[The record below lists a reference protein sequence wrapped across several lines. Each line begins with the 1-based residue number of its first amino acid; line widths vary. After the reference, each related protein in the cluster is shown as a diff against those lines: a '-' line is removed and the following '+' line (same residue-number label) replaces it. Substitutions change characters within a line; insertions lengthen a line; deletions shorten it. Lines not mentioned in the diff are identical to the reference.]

1 MTARRP
7 HGRPNRGFRASAAA
21 LALLLASIATLSL
34 ANPVPASSNSTSPI
48 PITLVASD
56 FKTLSFTDA
65 KSSALLYAP
74 NTVATTRDVVDGAL
88 VILDATNGAVHALT
102 PFARAKWVA
111 HVPDRKKQVDIV
123 LSWSSV
129 WAQLTAFVV
138 DGAQLV
144 PAARVDEAEE
154 DVAGLCAGWNG
165 EGQRVAVL
173 VTKGGWVKYYVLDVD
188 RKGRGPAEVKMRRI
202 QAKFVPL
209 QPAEVPSACT
219 IPSLAPHHALIATGL
234 GNVYDVDFSAATDP
248 SPTPIYHATTEIP
261 SIVSFYLDGDTDTA
275 YALVAENDSA
285 LTILSRSRSTTAW
298 YKVTSVT
305 LKPTVTIT
313 DVSGVSVASSGAG
326 FDRGVLVVTAK
337 GTGFYYFALDR
348 VLAAAG
354 IGKAGTRVL
363 GEMPE
368 AMETKSSC
376 TACNGHGFCS
386 GTAAAAQCVCHEGF
400 IGASCDTRNPCP
412 CATDRGTCTDPV
424 RPAVCTCKFGYMGAT
439 CSVPTVTPA
448 LTLRA
453 SNRFEN
459 KGSAEDND
467 DPEVYVHPSNPDD
480 SVVLG
485 TTKSKSDGG
494 LHVWAMDGTELW
506 YAPVPK
512 KSGLNSVDVL
522 VNVTVRDAAGN
533 AMGETVDVAVA
544 GVRGKINGIGVWRID
559 PAAISANRKTLAA
572 NRNAT
577 QADLAPVLIPL
588 TDFLHEFDK
597 DTELEVYGSCAFT
610 YSPKHAST
618 PADTLLITTK
628 KGVAYQ
634 FTVSA
639 TRTSANKEPTA
650 SLTLARRWTVG
661 LGTQLENCVGDG
673 ETGALYIGEEAIG
686 VWRYDLGEF
695 DATEPLPAVP
705 KPTINPTT
713 GRFVVL
719 IGHRTSARDAVLVDA
734 TQLANPAGQL
744 HRDVEGLAIYVDQ
757 ACPKKTRTL
766 VVSAQGANE
775 YNFYTIRSATEMRF
789 RGKVAIQTGPGGDAV
804 TKTDSLAV
812 SSAKMG
818 AFARGV
824 LVVHDDAT
832 TVGEDL
838 ARVEKQAT
846 FKVVDW
852 RDVDRRVQQA
862 GAAAAAG
869 R

>member
-1 MTARRP
+1 M
-7 HGRPNRGFRASAAA
+7 
-21 LALLLASIATLSL
+21 TLSL
-34 ANPVPASSNSTSPI
+34 ATPVPTAPAGNATSPI
-48 PITLVASD
+48 PITLAATD
-56 FKTLSFTDA
+56 FKTVPFTDT
-65 KSSALLYAP
+65 KSAVLLYAP
-74 NTVATTRDVVDGAL
+74 NTLATTRDVVDGVLA
-88 VILDATNGAVHALT
+88 ILDTTAGSVRAST

-111 HVPDRKKQVDIV
+111 HIPDRKKQVDIV

-138 DGAQLV
+138 DGTQLV
-144 PAARVDEAEE
+144 PAARMDETEE
-154 DVAGLCAGWNG
+154 DVTGLCAGLNG
-165 EGQRVAVL
+165 EGQRAAVL
-173 VTKGGWVKYYVLDVD
+173 VTKGGWVKYYALDVD
-188 RKGRGPAEVKMRRI
+188 HKDRGPAEVKMRRI
-202 QAKFVPL
+202 QTKFIPL
-209 QPAEVPSACT
+209 QPAEIPSACT
-219 IPSLAPHHALIATGL
+219 IPGLPTHHALITTEL
-234 GNVYDVDFSAATDP
+234 GNVYAVDFSSPTDP
-248 SPTPIYHATTEIP
+248 SPTPIYHTTTEIP
-261 SIVSFYLDGDTDTA
+261 SIASFYLHGDTDTA
-275 YALVAENDSA
+275 YAILAEKDSA
-285 LTILSRSRSTTAW
+285 LTVLSRSRSANVW
-298 YKVTSVT
+298 RKAASIT
-305 LKPTVTIT
+305 LTPTVATT
-313 DVSGVSVASSGAG
+313 DVSGVSVASTGAG

-337 GTGFYYFALDR
+337 GTGFFYIALDH

-354 IGKAGTRVL
+354 IGKVGTTRVL

-368 AMETKSSC
+368 AMESKAASC

-386 GTAAAAQCVCHEGF
+386 GAGQCVCHEGF
-400 IGASCDTRNPCP
+400 TGASCAARVSCP
-412 CATDRGTCTDPV
+412 CAPDRGTCVDPQQL
-424 RPAVCTCKFGYMGAT
+424 AVCQCKSGFTGVT
-439 CSVPTVTPA
+439 CSVPAVTPA

-467 DPEVYVHPSNPDD
+467 DPEVYVHPHNPDD

-494 LHVWAMDGTELW
+494 LHAWAMDGTELW

-522 VNVTVRDAAGN
+522 VNVTVRDAAGKVTE
-533 AMGETVDVAVA
+533 ETVDIAVA

-559 PAAISANRKTLAA
+559 PAAISSNRKTLAA
-572 NRNAT
+572 NPNAT
-577 QADLAPVLIPL
+577 QADLTPVLIPL
-588 TDFLHEFDK
+588 TDYLHEINK

-610 YSPKHAST
+610 YTPKHASN
-618 PADTLLITTK
+618 PADTLLVTTK

-634 FTVSA
+634 FIVSA
-639 TRTSANKEPTA
+639 TRTAPGKEPTA
-650 SLTLARRWTVG
+650 SFTLARHWTVG

-686 VWRYDLGEF
+686 VWRYDLAEF
-695 DATEPLPAVP
+695 DATESIPGVP
-705 KPTINPTT
+705 KPVSDAVT
-713 GRFVVL
+713 GRFVVP
-719 IGHRTSARDAVLVDA
+719 IGHRASTRDAVLVDS
-734 TQLANPAGQL
+734 TKLANLAGQL
-744 HRDVEGLAIYVDQ
+744 HRDVEGLGLYIDP

-775 YNFYTIRSATEMRF
+775 YNLYTIKSAAEMTF
-789 RGKVAIQTGPGGDAV
+789 RGKVAIQAGTGGDAV

-838 ARVEKQAT
+838 SRVEKGAT
-846 FKVVDW
+846 FKMVDW
-852 RDVDRRVQQA
+852 RDVELRVQKA
-862 GAAAAAG
+862 GSAAAAG